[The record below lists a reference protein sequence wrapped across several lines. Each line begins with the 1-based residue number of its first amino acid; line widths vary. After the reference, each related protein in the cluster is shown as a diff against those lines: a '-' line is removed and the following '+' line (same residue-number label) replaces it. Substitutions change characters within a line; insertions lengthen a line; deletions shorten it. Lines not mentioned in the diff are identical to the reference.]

1 VIAVLGGGVTGLA
14 TAWALARRG
23 RKDVVMFDP
32 QAMGSGSTG
41 RAFGGFRTQHG
52 TALNI
57 ALSLA
62 SRPFFEA
69 RGERI
74 GFRPVGYLYLAESPE
89 VARDLERRAEFQR
102 SQGLPIEHPEPSSL
116 FPGLQVSDIVATNYC
131 ALDAVYLPVRVL
143 ECFGAEARQAGA
155 DLRYGAEPSPQ
166 DLEAE
171 AVIVCAGIWSREVG
185 SRLGVELAVSPLE
198 RGIFQVGP
206 FEWLS
211 PEVPVTLDAG
221 SGYHL
226 RERDGRLLVI
236 GPGDPREWGHH
247 RDWLAWRLPR
257 AAAERPESHWTGFYE
272 MTFDHHPLVGATERD
287 GVWASCGFSGHG
299 VMHSPAIADCLAA
312 MVLGDTPPID
322 VSALSPLRKEALVD
336 PTQL

>member
-102 SQGLPIEHPEPSSL
+102 SQGLPIEHPEPTSL

-143 ECFGAEARQAGA
+143 ECLGAEARQAGA

-171 AVIVCAGIWSREVG
+171 AVIVCAGVWSREVG
-185 SRLGVELAVSPLE
+185 SRLGAELAVSPLE

-211 PEVPVTLDAG
+211 PDVPVTLDAG

-226 RERDGRLLVI
+226 REREGRLLVI
-236 GPGDPREWGHH
+236 GPGDPREWRHH
-247 RDWLAWRLPR
+247 REWLAHRLPP
-257 AAAERPESHWTGFYE
+257 AAVERPEGQWTGFYE
-272 MTFDHHPLVGATERD
+272 MTFDHHPLVGATERE

-312 MVLGDTPPID
+312 MVLGDSPPID
-322 VSALSPLRKEALVD
+322 ITALSPLRREALVD